1 MRLEQHL
8 RDERFGAVRIH
19 ELQRVVELDSGAHA
33 SGRSGE
39 SEIVPADE
47 IGDVLRQM
55 VIVVPCMDEP
65 RRVIEGVLAGIPH
78 DCLIVLVSNSERG
91 PVDRFEIE
99 TQCVEEF
106 CRITE
111 RAAVVVHQG
120 DPGLAAAVQAAGMP
134 ELLDADGLV
143 RGGKGEAMLIGM
155 AVAAMSGRAY
165 VGYVSADNH
174 VPGAVHEY
182 VTAYAAGLR
191 LAGGPYAMVRIPRH
205 PRPVVREGRLFL
217 DGAGGDA
224 EITNY
229 FLNRVLAEHS
239 GLATEMIATGDAGER
254 ALSLPLGLR
263 LRAAGGRAGEAHEF
277 VDLFTQFGTPA
288 DEAVTVLQIEMRDS
302 QSHDDVGTGS
312 GPGRWADVLGALY
325 HSPVVPPAVREEILR
340 FLTERGVPQPRPEF
354 IYPPLATLDFDLL
367 KDVLARE
374 AGTFRE
380 IDGRATVTAPVSHSA
395 PPRTGALLPNPLGL
409 AVGRAPVPEIDDT
422 PVPIDEVLD

>member
-8 RDERFGAVRIH
+8 RVERFGAVRIH
-19 ELQRVVELDSGAHA
+19 ELQRVVELDSGRSA
-33 SGRSGE
+33 SGAGT
-39 SEIVPADE
+39 VPADE

-78 DCLIVLVSNSERG
+78 DCLIVLVSNSERA
-91 PVDRFEIE
+91 PLDRFEIE

-106 CRITE
+106 CRLAE
-111 RAAVVVHQG
+111 RTAVVVHQG
-120 DPGLAAAVQAAGMP
+120 DPGLGAAFEAAGMP
-134 ELLDADGLV
+134 SLIDDAGLV
-143 RGGKGEAMLIGM
+143 RGGRGEAMLVGTAI
-155 AVAAMSGRAY
+155 AAMSGRAY
-165 VGYVSADNH
+165 VGCVDADNH

-224 EITNY
+224 EIANY
-229 FLNRVLAEHS
+229 FLNRVLADRS
-239 GLATEMIATGDAGER
+239 GLTTEMIATGDAGER
-254 ALSLPLGLR
+254 ALSLPLALR
-263 LRAAGGRAGEAHEF
+263 LRTAGGRASGAYEL
-277 VDLFTQFGTPA
+277 VDLFTQFGDPDVEPVA
-288 DEAVTVLQIEMRDS
+288 VLQIEMRDS
-302 QSHDDVGTGS
+302 QSHDEVGGGG
-312 GPGRWADVLGALY
+312 GPARWMDALAPLY
-325 HSPVVPPAVREEILR
+325 HAPITPPAVREELAR
-340 FLTERGVPQPRPEF
+340 FVIDRGVAQPPPREW
-354 IYPPLATLDFDLL
+354 IYPPLADLAFDLL
-367 KDVLARE
+367 ADVLRRE

-380 IDGRATVTAPVSHSA
+380 IDGRAVP
-395 PPRTGALLPNPLGL
+395 TGPILPNPLGT

>member
-19 ELQRVVELDSGAHA
+19 ELQRVVELDSGRHPA
-33 SGRSGE
+33 GRAGD

-78 DCLIVLVSNSERG
+78 DCLIVLVSNSERT
-91 PVDRFEIE
+91 PVDRFAIE
-99 TQCVEEF
+99 VQGVEDF
-106 CRITE
+106 CRIAE

-120 DPGLAAAVQAAGMP
+120 DPGLASAIKAAGLP
-134 ELLDADGLV
+134 ELLDDDGLV

-155 AVAAMSGRAY
+155 AIAAMTGRAY
-165 VGYVSADNH
+165 VGYVGADNH

-205 PRPVVREGRLFL
+205 PRPVVREGRLLL
-217 DGAGGDA
+217 DGTGGDA

-277 VDLFTQFGTPA
+277 VDLFAQFGSPEQ
-288 DEAVTVLQIEMRDS
+288 EAVTVLQIEMRDS
-302 QSHDDVGTGS
+302 QSPDEASAGDPGAGS
-312 GPGRWADVLGALY
+312 EPGRWADVLGALY
-325 HSPVVPPAVREEILR
+325 HSPVTPPVVREEIVR
-340 FLTERGVPQPRPEF
+340 FLADRGLSQPRPEW
-354 IYPPLATLDFDLL
+354 IYPPLAALDFDLL
-367 KDVLARE
+367 KEVLARE

-380 IDGRATVTAPVSHSA
+380 IDGRVVATGPI
-395 PPRTGALLPNPLGL
+395 LPNPLGVT
-409 AVGRAPVPEIDDT
+409 AGRAPVPEIDDE